1 MGFFVVLNTKED
13 IWKNVDYQTLLS
25 INCLE
30 NILFFV
36 QQKKEAR
43 KQLLEQTFHFGVN
56 YPFNPLKLKK
66 KT

>member
-1 MGFFVVLNTKED
+1 MLITK
-13 IWKNVDYQTLLS
+13 QLLS

-36 QQKKEAR
+36 QQKKEAHTV
-43 KQLLEQTFHFGVN
+43 LEQTFHFGVN

-66 KT
+66 KALILH